1 VDGRRAPAADR
12 DEIAGGA
19 EHAATSRW
27 RHLPSPGRIGGAAGA
42 ALVVLLALAAGPDLL
57 SGAGTTAEPPAGRGN
72 GPVSQDAR
80 SWTGEADREH
90 GNRFVQSRTR
100 LLRLPA

>member
-19 EHAATSRW
+19 EHVATSRW

-42 ALVVLLALAAGPDLL
+42 AVVVLLALAAGPDLL